1 MGQSPDKDQK
11 LHWDE
16 TYKMEDFF
24 GPKPSLFAEKSLEIL
39 KKEGVE
45 VLLELGCGQGR
56 DTWLFARNGI
66 SVYAMD
72 YSDQGIC
79 QMREKAKE
87 HGVDKLITLK
97 VRDVRRGIPLP
108 DSSIDA
114 IYSHMF
120 FNMEFREEE
129 MFGVFQE
136 CLRVL
141 RPGGLN
147 IYSVRSEHDPHY
159 QKFTHLDE
167 DMYQN
172 PMGFAVHFFTK
183 EKIERLADGYEI
195 ESITEF
201 EDPDPPFI
209 KMLYKV
215 MLRKPQ
221 SDA

>member
-1 MGQSPDKDQK
+1 MGRLPEKDQR

-24 GPKPSLFAEKSLEIL
+24 GAKPSLFAENSLEIF
-39 KKEGVE
+39 KQAGVE
-45 VLLELGCGQGR
+45 EILELGCGQGR
-56 DTWLFARNGI
+56 DTWLFARNGLK
-66 SVYAMD
+66 VYAID
-72 YSDQGIC
+72 YSDAGIC

-87 HGVDKLITLK
+87 KALDKLITLK

-108 DSSIDA
+108 DESIDA

-120 FNMEFREEE
+120 FNMEFLEEE
-129 MFGVFQE
+129 IFAIFQE

-147 IYSVRSEHDPHY
+147 IFSVRSEHDPHY

-172 PMGFAVHFFTK
+172 PMGFAVHFFTQD
-183 EKIERLADGYEI
+183 KIERLSEGYEI
-195 ESITEF
+195 ESIEEF
-201 EDPDPPFI
+201 EDPDPPFT
-209 KMLYKV
+209 KMLYDV
-215 MLRKPQ
+215 ILRKP
-221 SDA
+221 

>member
-1 MGQSPDKDQK
+1 MPDRDQR

-16 TYKMEDFF
+16 TYKIEEFF
-24 GPKPSLFAEKSLEIL
+24 GAKPSLFAENSLEIF
-39 KKEGVE
+39 KEAGVKN
-45 VLLELGCGQGR
+45 LLELGCGQGR

-66 SVYAMD
+66 KVYAID
-72 YSDQGIC
+72 YSDAGIC
-79 QMREKAKE
+79 QMRDKAKE
-87 HGVDKLITLK
+87 KALDKLITLK

-108 DSSIDA
+108 DESIDA

-120 FNMEFREEE
+120 FCMEFLEDEI
-129 MFGVFQE
+129 FGIFQE

-147 IYSVRSEHDPHY
+147 IFSVRSEHDPHY

-183 EKIERLADGYEI
+183 EKIDRLSEGYEI
-195 ESITEF
+195 ESIEEF
-201 EDPDPPFI
+201 EDPDPPFT
-209 KMLYKV
+209 KMLYYV
-215 MLRKPQ
+215 LLRKP
-221 SDA
+221 

>member
-1 MGQSPDKDQK
+1 MGRSPEKDQR

-24 GPKPSLFAEKSLEIL
+24 GAKPSLFAENSLEIF
-39 KKEGVE
+39 KQAGVE
-45 VLLELGCGQGR
+45 EILELGCGQGR
-56 DTWLFARNGI
+56 DTWLFATNGLK
-66 SVYAMD
+66 VYAID
-72 YSDQGIC
+72 YSDAGIC

-87 HGVDKLITLK
+87 KALDKLITLK

-108 DSSIDA
+108 DESIDA

-120 FNMEFREEE
+120 FNMEFLEEE
-129 MFGVFQE
+129 IFSIFQE

-147 IYSVRSEHDPHY
+147 IFSVRSEHDPHY

-172 PMGFAVHFFTK
+172 PMGFAVHFFTQD
-183 EKIERLADGYEI
+183 KIERLSEGYEI
-195 ESITEF
+195 ESIEEF
-201 EDPDPPFI
+201 EDPDPPFT
-209 KMLYKV
+209 KMLYDV
-215 MLRKPQ
+215 VLRKP
-221 SDA
+221 

>member
-1 MGQSPDKDQK
+1 MGRPGLKDQR

-24 GPKPSLFAEKSLEIL
+24 GSKPSQFAEKSLEQFKL
-39 KKEGVE
+39 EGVE

-66 SVYAMD
+66 SVYAID
-72 YSDQGIC
+72 YSDAGIC

-87 HGVDKLITLK
+87 KALDQFITLK

-108 DSSIDA
+108 DNSIDA

-120 FNMEFREEE
+120 FSMEFREDE
-129 MFGVFQE
+129 MYTIFQE

-141 RPGGLN
+141 RPGGVN
-147 IYSVRSEHDPHY
+147 IYSVRSENDPHY
-159 QKFTHLDE
+159 GKFDHLGE

-172 PMGFAVHFFTK
+172 PMGFVVHFFTVD
-183 EKIERLADGYEI
+183 KIDRLAEGYVVDSI
-195 ESITEF
+195 EEF
-201 EDPDPPFI
+201 EDPDPPFT
-209 KMLYKV
+209 KMLYDV
-215 MLRKPQ
+215 VLRKPMQ
-221 SDA
+221 